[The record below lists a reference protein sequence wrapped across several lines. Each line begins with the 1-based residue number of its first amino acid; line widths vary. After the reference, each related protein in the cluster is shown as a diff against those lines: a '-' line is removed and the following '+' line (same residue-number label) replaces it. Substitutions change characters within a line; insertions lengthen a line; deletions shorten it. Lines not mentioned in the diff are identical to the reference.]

1 MGCRI
6 NNSNPPPVLWK
17 FSTQRQ
23 KPITKTISFSSPS
36 NSQNQQ
42 ELAPITAATQTQ
54 HPKSK
59 LYTVKFRTLSACKLG
74 ISIYPDFEYN
84 AEGGKGTGSGA
95 KVAESNLSDEV
106 SVSFDLETLYIPPLK
121 SVTTKFLG
129 LPLPPFLKID
139 IVPELFSGS
148 INQESGQVKK
158 QTKTSSTK
166 TIVAS
171 FKFSYIFHDQL
182 FGIWYC
188 CVCRL
193 ILNSRQSSGFL

>member
-23 KPITKTISFSSPS
+23 RPITKTISFSSPS

-121 SVTTKFLG
+121 SATTRFLG

-158 QTKTSSTK
+158 RNKNKKLQQKPLWHPSNSA
-166 TIVAS
+166 IYS
-171 FKFSYIFHDQL
+171 FHDQFIWYL
-182 FGIWYC
+182 VFGI
-188 CVCRL
+188 VVFV
-193 ILNSRQSSGFL
+193 G